1 MKSDVVVF
9 VLGTICIY
17 MISADL
23 NEFAITKKLLAG
35 AARLAVLALA
45 RSLIIACKVL
55 VLFGG
60 DKNARY

>member
-35 AARLAVLALA
+35 AARLAVLALKI
-45 RSLIIACKVL
+45 S
-55 VLFGG
+55 
-60 DKNARY
+60 